1 MRDKGDRFYPS
12 RDPAAGLEED
22 QAGFLSNARTSLGLP
37 SLFYASLR
45 DPGIF
50 EVVVGRPM
58 HDTRREQVTVPG
70 FSTSEVNAGTGYP
83 GIFRQDEEAALE
95 CLLISDLTR
104 FEQTMVAWFEW
115 DEYELRQVSLSDG
128 RSAQVFIPDLDAIRR
143 EYGSFEIRP
152 WSFEEWRASSLDG
165 SIATAREW
173 MMQRPPDRA
182 LIEAGFFAPDDVPRG
197 SCRGRGGRSSSDGGR
212 TRG

>member
-1 MRDKGDRFYPS
+1 MAEMHDRDTRFYPS

-22 QAGFLSNARTSLGLP
+22 QASFLDHGRISLGLP

-45 DPGIF
+45 DPRVF

-58 HDTRREQVTVPG
+58 DDTRRERVTVPG
-70 FSTSEVNAGTGYP
+70 YSTFEVDAGTGYP
-83 GIFRQDEEAALE
+83 GIFYKDEDTVLDS
-95 CLLISDLTR
+95 LLISDLTP

-115 DEYELRQVSLSDG
+115 DEYELQQVPLSDG

-143 EYGSFEIRP
+143 EYGSFEMRP
-152 WSFEEWRASSLDG
+152 WSFETWRARSIDET
-165 SIATAREW
+165 IATARDW

-182 LIEAGFFAPDDVPRG
+182 LVDAGFFAMDDVPVRSRG
-197 SCRGRGGRSSSDGGR
+197 DCK
-212 TRG
+212 